1 VEDVA
6 VTILARALC
15 LAAAACLALAP
26 AAHADG
32 ATFSEMQGAD
42 DNFVHIDV
50 TFEMARAGLPPREA
64 NFGVGTVRISLPGA
78 RGARFDPSRPTEPA
92 GYDCAVTNSVYGEA
106 DTGFLCSS
114 GGEASGA
121 GLAFPSAVTVH
132 LLLADCWTPPVRG
145 SAQPAVA
152 DGWMSQ
158 FDPGTAPD
166 ATFQLFG
173 DPGCQTGYN
182 APLVDRDTT
191 STCIVPKLPGY
202 TLAMA
207 ELKLSRAGC
216 ARGKVKRVFSSKVKK
231 GRVISQSVKAGKH
244 LRVGSRVP
252 LVVSLGAKKTPR
264 G

>member
-1 VEDVA
+1 VQDVA
-6 VTILARALC
+6 VTILARALFV
-15 LAAAACLALAP
+15 AAVACLALAP
-26 AAHADG
+26 AAVADS
-32 ATFSEMQGAD
+32 ATFSETQGPG
-42 DNFVHIDV
+42 DNFSHIDV

-64 NFGVGTVRISLPGA
+64 NFGVGTVRISLPGV

-92 GYDCAVTNSVYGEA
+92 GYDCGVTGSVYGEA

-121 GLAFPSAVTVH
+121 GLTFPSAVTVH
-132 LLLADCWTPPVRG
+132 LLLADCWAPPAQG

-152 DGWMSQ
+152 EGWTLP

-173 DPGCQTGYN
+173 DPGCQAGYN
-182 APLVDRDTT
+182 APLVGRDKTECT
-191 STCIVPKLPGY
+191 VPRLASY

-207 ELKLSRAGC
+207 ALKLSRAGC
-216 ARGKVKRVFSSKVKK
+216 SRGKVRYVNSAKVKK
-231 GRVISQSVKAGKH
+231 GRVISQGIKPGMHLKAGAKI
-244 LRVGSRVP
+244 P
-252 LVVSLGAKKTPR
+252 LVVSLGAKRPTR